1 MTVDFCD
8 IELAELSISDIKGDK
23 PLTKY
28 NELELARQAVLK
40 AKRKYEA
47 LRAQWIDSH
56 EITG

>member
-1 MTVDFCD
+1 MNQNDFD
-8 IELAELSISDIKGDK
+8 VPEVKLSEIKGDQ
-23 PLTKY
+23 PLSKY

-40 AKRKYEA
+40 AKRKYAA

>member
-1 MTVDFCD
+1 MDFCD

>member
-1 MTVDFCD
+1 MTVDFYD

>member
-1 MTVDFCD
+1 MDFCD
-8 IELAELSISDIKGDK
+8 IELSELSVSEIKGDQ
-23 PLTKY
+23 PLSKY

-40 AKRKYEA
+40 ARRKYAA

>member
-1 MTVDFCD
+1 MDFCD
-8 IELAELSISDIKGDK
+8 IELAELSVSDIKGDK

-28 NELELARQAVLK
+28 NELELARQAVLR

-47 LRAQWIDSH
+47 LRAQWIDAH

>member
-1 MTVDFCD
+1 VTVDFCD

>member
-1 MTVDFCD
+1 MDFCD
-8 IELAELSISDIKGDK
+8 IELAELSVSEIKGDK
-23 PLTKY
+23 PLSKL

-40 AKRKYEA
+40 ARRKYAA